1 MLTVVSGLK
10 WNLSRGAALSCCS
23 SSFWPRRLHSFSHF
37 SLYWLCWSIL
47 DILNGCI
54 ELSKRSFPA
63 FGKLRFY
70 FDGLMFDTTDFID
83 SLMFAFEAILSIIYF
98 LVWRYWLQELFL
110 YLIWIIASLY
120 SRLLLYFLMA
130 GLEKSRSQD
139 AFIGSYMFK
148 WLLKCCILRN
158 FFDIQKLVESRRKK
172 NLTDFPKNMKKSKKS
187 KFLPKNF

>member
-1 MLTVVSGLK
+1 MASVERNSAELLLFLVLAKEV
-10 WNLSRGAALSCCS
+10 A
-23 SSFWPRRLHSFSHF
+23 RLF

-47 DILNGCI
+47 DISNGCV

-70 FDGLMFDTTDFID
+70 LDGLMFDTTDLID

-98 LVWRYWLQELFL
+98 LVWRYGLQELFL
-110 YLIWIIASLY
+110 YLTWIMASLY

-139 AFIGSYMFK
+139 ALIGSYMFE
-148 WLLKCCILRN
+148 WLLKCCAIDFSVYL
-158 FFDIQKLVESRRKK
+158 EAE
-172 NLTDFPKNMKKSKKS
+172 NLS
-187 KFLPKNF
+187 